1 MGPILLL
8 QGSQSKSPFLG
19 GLSPLPSP
27 ASVGSTA
34 STSSSGGVSTTHDSS
49 SGCSVTLPR
58 HIFNK
63 AAEHLAVST
72 LINTCL
78 ELWRLSESYM
88 EQCRGE
94 LMSANFIVA
103 FIFFLAEFF
112 INADRKASLTVHYY
126 RLVVIVP

>member
-1 MGPILLL
+1 M

-34 STSSSGGVSTTHDSS
+34 STSSGGGGPSHSTDFTGS
-49 SGCSVTLPR
+49 SVTLPR

-63 AAEHLAVST
+63 AAEHLVIST

-78 ELWRLSESYM
+78 ELWRLSDSYM
-88 EQCRGE
+88 EQCRGGGQTKG
-94 LMSANFIVA
+94 S
-103 FIFFLAEFF
+103 EFD
-112 INADRKASLTVHYY
+112 NALLCSICRASL
-126 RLVVIVP
+126 

>member
-1 MGPILLL
+1 M

-34 STSSSGGVSTTHDSS
+34 STSSGGGGGGGPSHSTDLTGS
-49 SGCSVTLPR
+49 SVTLPR

-63 AAEHLAVST
+63 AAEHLVIST

-78 ELWRLSESYM
+78 ELWRLSDSYM
-88 EQCRGE
+88 EQCRGDIR
-94 LMSANFIVA
+94 L
-103 FIFFLAEFF
+103 LD
-112 INADRKASLTVHYY
+112 NALLCSISRASL
-126 RLVVIVP
+126 